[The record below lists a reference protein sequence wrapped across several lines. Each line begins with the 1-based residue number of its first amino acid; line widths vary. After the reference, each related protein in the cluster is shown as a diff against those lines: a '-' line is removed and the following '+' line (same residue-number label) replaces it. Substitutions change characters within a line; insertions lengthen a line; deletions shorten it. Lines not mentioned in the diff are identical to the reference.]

1 MEEQPQGAA
10 VGAENTPNTQE
21 RFAIQKIYTKDVS
34 LETPNSPQIFKE
46 QWKPNV
52 EFEMS
57 TQTNVVGDNVY
68 ENVLRLTV
76 TAKIEDKTAFLI
88 EVHQAGIF
96 TLMNFTKERL
106 DYMFNGF
113 CPNILFPYARESIST
128 LVSRGG
134 FQQLILSPINF
145 DVVYA
150 QQLQAR
156 AAKQQQEQANQA
168 STTT

>member
-1 MEEQPQGAA
+1 MEDQAQGTASA
-10 VGAENTPNTQE
+10 NTENTQNTQE
-21 RFAIQKIYTKDVS
+21 RFAIQKIYTKDFS

-46 QWKPNV
+46 VWKPNV

-57 TQTNVVGDNVY
+57 TQTNELSENVY
-68 ENVLRLTV
+68 ENVLRMTV
-76 TAKIEDKTAFLI
+76 TAKLEDKTAFLV

-113 CPNILFPYARESIST
+113 CPSILFPYARESIST

-134 FQQLILSPINF
+134 FHPLVLSPINF
-145 DVVYA
+145 DAVYA

-156 AAKQQQEQANQA
+156 AKQQQEAQTP
-168 STTT
+168 TTT

>member
-1 MEEQPQGAA
+1 MAEEQAQGTA
-10 VGAENTPNTQE
+10 GAENTPNTQE
-21 RFAIQKIYTKDVS
+21 KFAIQKIYTKDIS

-46 QWKPNV
+46 VWKPNI

-57 TQTNVVGDNVY
+57 TQTNTLSENVY

-96 TLMNFTKERL
+96 TLMNFTNARL

-113 CPNILFPYARESIST
+113 CPNILFPYARENIST

-134 FQQLILSPINF
+134 FQQLVLSPVNF
-145 DVVYA
+145 DAVYA

-156 AAKQQQEQANQA
+156 AKQQQEGQTA
-168 STTT
+168 TTP